1 MGLGDLLRAAGAA
14 DPEGLASR
22 AADALASA
30 RARAEADRHEIR
42 SLMGALGD
50 PPLSTIPALDD
61 DPVEVEGLARVM
73 REMGPE

>member
-1 MGLGDLLRAAGAA
+1 
-14 DPEGLASR
+14 
-22 AADALASA
+22 
-30 RARAEADRHEIR
+30 
-42 SLMGALGD
+42 MGALGD